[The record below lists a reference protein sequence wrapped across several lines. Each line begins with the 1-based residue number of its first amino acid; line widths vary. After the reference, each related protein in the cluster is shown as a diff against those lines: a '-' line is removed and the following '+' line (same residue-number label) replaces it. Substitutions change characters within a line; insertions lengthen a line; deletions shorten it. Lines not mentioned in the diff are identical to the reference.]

1 MRLATAR
8 CDACG
13 SRFLLAHLQKMVWA
27 RLCASCAKRATGEHR
42 RATTVAAVAPMRSAW
57 SEGFHSALIEI
68 VPYAIV
74 GLVAACAEGGL
85 GAFAGGSL
93 WALSLTW
100 FVFALLRA
108 PFSGPGFA
116 LECALQALCL
126 WIAGRGELPGVAAV
140 DLPLAAGFFVTLIG
154 RTLWFGV
161 HLAGLAHD
169 DGEFLD
175 GAGPPLP
182 RA

>member
-27 RLCASCAKRATGEHR
+27 RLCVACAKKASGTHR
-42 RATTVAAVAPMRSAW
+42 RDLDATPETHRSAW
-57 SEGFHSALIEI
+57 SDGVRAAGFGI

-74 GLVAACAEGGL
+74 GLLAACASGGL
-85 GAFAGGSL
+85 GAFAGGAL

-116 LECALQALCL
+116 IECALQAICL
-126 WIAGRGELPGVAAV
+126 WIAGRGEVPGAAAV
-140 DLPLAAGFFVTLIG
+140 DLPLAAGFFLTLIA

-182 RA
+182 RV

>member
-8 CDACG
+8 CDSCG

-27 RLCASCAKRATGEHR
+27 RLCVSCAKKATGEHR
-42 RATTVAAVAPMRSAW
+42 RSTLEHDSASHSPWSSDARAACLRVVPIALVGLLAAVAD
-57 SEGFHSALIEI
+57 
-68 VPYAIV
+68 
-74 GLVAACAEGGL
+74 GGL
-85 GAFAGGSL
+85 QSFAGGCL

-116 LECALQALCL
+116 IECALQALCL
-126 WIAGRGELPGVAAV
+126 WVAGHGELPGVAAV
-140 DLPLAAGFFVTLIG
+140 DLPLAAGFFLTLIA
-154 RTLWFGV
+154 RTLWFCV

-175 GAGPPLP
+175 RAGPPLP